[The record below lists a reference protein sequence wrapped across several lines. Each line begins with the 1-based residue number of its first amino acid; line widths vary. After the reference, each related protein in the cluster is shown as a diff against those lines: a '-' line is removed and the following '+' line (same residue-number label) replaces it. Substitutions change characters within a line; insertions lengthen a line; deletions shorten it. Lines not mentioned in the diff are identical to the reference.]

1 MGTQAGRVPAAALE
15 GRGDRA
21 RRGRCTLGGAARHI
35 PAREAARPVVAAGQ
49 QKAAGPAGALSL
61 GGVCGV
67 SRAKKRRALRTPC
80 PQALRLGNFINETQ
94 PIKVFHQG
102 SDDASGEQPKEPKDP
117 LVLRLGNYLS
127 GSKEAPTSAGPPPV
141 EPPPPSAA
149 AEEVV
154 PVPAAAPA
162 PPVPPPATFEP
173 AAATPPAAA

>member
-21 RRGRCTLGGAARHI
+21 RRGRCALGGTARHI
-35 PAREAARPVVAAGQ
+35 PSREAARPVVAAGQ
-49 QKAAGPAGALSL
+49 RKAAGPVGALSL
-61 GGVCGV
+61 GGVWLC
-67 SRAKKRRALRTPC
+67 RRSGEPSAHPC

-127 GSKEAPTSAGPPPV
+127 GSKEAPTSAEPPPV

-149 AEEVV
+149 AEEAV

-162 PPVPPPATFEP
+162 PPVVPPPATSEP